1 MKTIFLNKDG
11 AYIDRVFPDDLRRR
25 ICDVADG
32 RYETVLTEELL
43 NAPEQFS
50 QVKYLF
56 STWGMPELTE
66 EQIRTCLP
74 NLECVFYA
82 AGSVQ
87 YFARPFLNRGVKVF
101 SAWMANAVPVAE
113 YAVAQILL
121 ANKGFYAAARKMSGG
136 DYAAAKAARVQYP
149 GNFETS
155 VGILGTG
162 AIGSMICR
170 ILKNYDVKVKAF
182 SYPPLSAEQAAEL
195 GVEPADVDTIF
206 RTCQTV
212 SNHIADNEQTRGMFT
227 REHFASMLP
236 YATFIN
242 TGRGAQV
249 QEDALTDVLAQRPD
263 LTAVLD
269 VTFPEPPVA
278 DSPLYKL
285 DNCVLT
291 PHIAGSGGSE
301 VHRMAHYVADELRRY
316 LTGEPCKY
324 EVTPAM
330 LATMA

>member
-11 AYIDRVFPDDLRRR
+11 ANIDRVFTDDLRRH
-25 ICDVADG
+25 ICETADG
-32 RYETVLTEELL
+32 RYETVLTGELL
-43 NAPEQFS
+43 NNPGAFAD
-50 QVKYLF
+50 VRYLF

-87 YFARPFLNRGVKVF
+87 YFARPFLTLGIKVF

-113 YAVAQILL
+113 YTVAQILL
-121 ANKGFYAAARKMSGG
+121 ANKGFYTTSRRMSSGDHTGAKQART
-136 DYAAAKAARVQYP
+136 AYP
-149 GNFETS
+149 GNYDTS
-155 VGILGTG
+155 VGIIGVG
-162 AIGSMICR
+162 AIGSLVCEL
-170 ILKNYDVKVKAF
+170 LKPFHLNVLAY
-182 SYPPLSAEQAAEL
+182 SYPPLSDERAAEL
-195 GVEPADVDTIF
+195 GVACADMETIF
-206 RTCQTV
+206 RTCQVV
-212 SNHIADNEQTRGMFT
+212 SNHIADNEHTKGIFGRT
-227 REHFASMLP
+227 HFESMLP
-236 YATFIN
+236 YATFLN

-249 QEDALTDVLAQRPD
+249 QEDALIDVLSTRPD

-278 DSPLYKL
+278 DSPLYQL

-291 PHIAGSGGSE
+291 PHIAGSSGNE
-301 VHRMAHYVADELRRY
+301 VHRMAHYMADELARY
-316 LTGEPCKY
+316 LKGEPAQY